1 MSISGG
7 LLHCEASRAR
17 VFQFCYKIGEGVTT
31 SAACGIIMEL
41 RESEA
46 KDGRFDG
53 IGCNEAKIRRNNPS
67 LAVISLLAH
76 MGIVV
81 FYFCY
86 K

>member
-1 MSISGG
+1 V
-7 LLHCEASRAR
+7 LHVASSRR
-17 VFQFCYKIGEGVTT
+17 
-31 SAACGIIMEL
+31 L